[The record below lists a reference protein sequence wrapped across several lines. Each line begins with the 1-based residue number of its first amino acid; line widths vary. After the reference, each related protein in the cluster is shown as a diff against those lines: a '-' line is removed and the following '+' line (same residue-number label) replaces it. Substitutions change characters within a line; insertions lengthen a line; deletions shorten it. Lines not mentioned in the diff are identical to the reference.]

1 MAALGQADYRVNS
14 VQDVIQ
20 GSNPNTPAAVNAQLD
35 VWNTSSQAP
44 FTMTYQFE
52 TAQPGDLWMSYS
64 GWTAMSGAEQSAI
77 RAVLDEYESVANVRF
92 VLDNAAADPDIN
104 FGKVGLSAGVG
115 GIGGWNFSFSYDGN
129 NNITSRV
136 MDHFA
141 VFNNTLD
148 LTAATNRSLLLHE
161 IGHAMTLKHPG
172 PYDVEGQ
179 VPPGPYL
186 PAGEDSNKY
195 TVMSYTANPDNGV
208 KSDHLML
215 YDIAALQARWG
226 VNTSYHTGSDT
237 YTGPS
242 GTIQSIWDAGGT
254 DTIDGSGKQQ
264 AVTIDLHDGAFSSL
278 GALNNFSIAFG
289 AVIENAIGSAFADTI
304 TGNDVAN
311 LVRGGGGNDTVDGA
325 GGDDTFVLT
334 GLRSQYT
341 VTILSA
347 TSARLVDTRAGSA
360 DGTDVISNIEH
371 VQFADGTVN
380 FGDLQNPVPVA
391 GSVSINDV
399 SITEGNNGTQTL
411 TFTVTRS
418 GGTTA
423 FNVTYATADGTAT
436 TADGDYAANSNTL
449 QFAANENTKTVSI
462 VINGD
467 TKAEGNETF
476 TVNLSNATN
485 GATIG
490 DGQGL
495 GTISNDDSGTI
506 VSSVSYT
513 LGPNDLN
520 LVLTGTA
527 DLQGYGNAANNVI
540 NGNSGNNLIDGGAGA
555 DSMFGGAGNDTYF
568 VDNAGDGVV
577 ENANEGNDT
586 VFSTV
591 HHTLSANVENLIL
604 QGSADLQGY
613 GNSGA
618 NVIYGNAGNNLLNGG
633 GGADLMVGGAGDD
646 IYFVDNASDS
656 AFESANQG
664 NDTVFSTANYGLAA
678 DVENLILQGSADL
691 QGYGS
696 SQANVIYGNSGNN
709 LLNGGAGADL
719 MVGGA
724 GNDTYFVDNT
734 SDSCF
739 ENPGEGNDAVFSFA
753 NYGLAAEVETLV
765 LQGGAD
771 LQGYG
776 SNQANTIYGNSGNNL
791 INGGGG
797 ADIMLGGAGN
807 DTYFVDNASDGVVEN
822 LNEGNDAVFA
832 SVTYA
837 LTANVE
843 TLVLQGSGN
852 IDGYGN
858 ALANGMFGNAGVNR
872 LDGGAGADQLTGNTG
887 NDVFAFQ
894 TGQASGDVVVDFI
907 GNGAAA
913 GDSFQFLGFGTAA
926 EGATFTQI
934 GASNQWQIHSGLD
947 AHNETIT
954 LSNGATVHASDF
966 LFG

>member
-52 TAQPGDLWMSYS
+52 TAQPGDLWMSYI

-289 AVIENAIGSAFADTI
+289 ALIENAVVSAFADTI

-325 GGDDTFVLT
+325 GGDDTFFLT

-347 TSARLVDTRAGSA
+347 TSARLVDTRVGS

-371 VQFADGTVN
+371 VQFADGAVN

-418 GGTTA
+418 GGTRA
-423 FNVTYATADGTAT
+423 FNITYATADGTAT
-436 TADGDYAANSNTL
+436 TADGDYAANANTL

-476 TVNLSNATN
+476 TVSLSNATN

-724 GNDTYFVDNT
+724 GNDTYFVDN
-734 SDSCF
+734 
-739 ENPGEGNDAVFSFA
+739 
-753 NYGLAAEVETLV
+753 
-765 LQGGAD
+765 
-771 LQGYG
+771 
-776 SNQANTIYGNSGNNL
+776 
-791 INGGGG
+791 
-797 ADIMLGGAGN
+797 
-807 DTYFVDNASDGVVEN
+807 ASDGVVEN

-858 ALANGMFGNAGVNR
+858 ALANGMFGNAGANR

-913 GDSFQFLGFGTAA
+913 GDSFQFIGFGTAA